1 MFLKVKV
8 FPNSKNNEIIKK
20 DNNHFEIKVKEKA
33 QRGLANI
40 KVREIL
46 AQYLNIPKQRLILI
60 KGKVKQNKIFKLI

>member
-20 DNNHFEIKVKEKA
+20 DNNNFEIKVKEKA
-33 QRGLANI
+33 QRGMANI